1 MFHAHIT
8 DGIVTSITENNGS
21 LDGEQC
27 IPIETFDVSLIGQS
41 YSAGVFTPV
50 AEAAKPYKWFI
61 DIGPFFDRFG
71 SAKMAILTSQNA
83 TVKAIISDLQVR
95 KWVDLKRADVGQGID
110 ALIAIGVNGVTAE
123 LKSSVLN
130 TPVTA
135 DENLALRRLYF

>member
-1 MFHAHIT
+1 MTNPQVQIF
-8 DGIVTSITENNGS
+8 GTENPEREPMPD
-21 LDGEQC
+21 L
-27 IPIETFDVSLIGQS
+27 
-41 YSAGVFTPV
+41 
-50 AEAAKPYKWFI
+50 AEWFI

-95 KWVDLKRADVGQGID
+95 KLVDLNRADVGQGID
-110 ALIAIGVNGVTAE
+110 ALIANGVNGVTAE

>member
-1 MFHAHIT
+1 
-8 DGIVTSITENNGS
+8 
-21 LDGEQC
+21 
-27 IPIETFDVSLIGQS
+27 
-41 YSAGVFTPV
+41 
-50 AEAAKPYKWFI
+50 
-61 DIGPFFDRFG
+61 
-71 SAKMAILTSQNA
+71 MAILTRQNA

-110 ALIAIGVNGVTAE
+110 ALMAVGINEVTAE